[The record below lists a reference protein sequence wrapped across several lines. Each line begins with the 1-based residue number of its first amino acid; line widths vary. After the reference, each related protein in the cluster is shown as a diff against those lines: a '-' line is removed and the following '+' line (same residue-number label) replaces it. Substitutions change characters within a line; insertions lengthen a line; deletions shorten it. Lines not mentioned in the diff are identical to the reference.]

1 MCSLACEPFVF
12 LPVRLG
18 ELREC
23 FHNNIMVIISC
34 ANTDTHM
41 GRGPEMSLNQMSPS
55 ENNGFVYI
63 DKRLQRRSQL
73 TNKCVLLMAVVNN
86 LLFKKAT

>member
-1 MCSLACEPFVF
+1 
-12 LPVRLG
+12 
-18 ELREC
+18 
-23 FHNNIMVIISC
+23 
-34 ANTDTHM
+34 M